1 MAKTNV
7 TFTNF
12 AAKKLLGKAQT
23 RPSLTDAEEA
33 YPSNVSVPG
42 GGVFAETIPR
52 EPGTNFYTL
61 YSASVDAPATVE
73 RVYFDVVAIS
83 DGYYDADADSDDGG
97 EPTQGFANHAYYLKL
112 PSNYETTSSNPLTGS
127 GNFVNDKRLYLSRGG
142 LQLVPPFTTD
152 AGLPGSTGNNRYYVE
167 LYSGD
172 PSNPANKISSTDAI
186 DWQFDYYS
194 GIIFIQDSAS
204 APPVTASAYLYV
216 GKYLDEKISDIAD
229 SAGAITVKDE
239 GSNLTTALNSID
251 FVGSGV
257 TATTSGN
264 DVTVTIDAGAITAL
278 NNQAENRLVTI
289 GSTTTEL
296 DGEANLTFD
305 GSELI
310 LTGSSIFNGSLTSSN
325 IVPLADEQYD
335 LGQVEL
341 KYENLYAKFLDGGL
355 MFTAIND
362 EGATITRG
370 QAVYVKGISGQTP
383 TIALAAADDAS
394 KMPVMGLVADGTSN
408 DGNEVRIVTL
418 GRLNGFDTS
427 MFSAGDTLYVQT
439 GSGGVSGSLTNLP
452 PTGSGA
458 LIQNIARVLK
468 SDNSGQVRVG
478 GAGRTNA
485 TPNLDKG
492 HIFIG
497 NDSDQ
502 AVQDNTVFVSSSANR
517 VGINT
522 TNPTHTL
529 TVNGTVSA
537 SAYVGIETGISYSR
551 TEVTTTIT
559 ASVSSTILGVTASS
573 AVEIRLP
580 SAGDYDAGQYF
591 TVKDESGLANTN
603 NITILAS
610 GSETIDGQASIVLES
625 PYAAVNLYSNG
636 TDKFFIY

>member
-1 MAKTNV
+1 MAVPGTGSTNQSL
-7 TFTNF
+7 TISAF
-12 AAKKLLGKAQT
+12 KKLAGKAHT
-23 RPSLTDAEEA
+23 SNLKEFYEETI
-33 YPSNVSVPG
+33 PSNVQLKTDIIFGQAIPQTVTTDTLYATFSASVSDPVTVEYVEFTVESISGTTYDGNTGTFGDVGFGGGDEAQASGPHGYKLSLREYYEASSSYANAGTGFYVDSQVINETNGALQLVNPSFGPQAGNNYGLSLYTAHPDDGGSLIVPTNAIDWYIDYFNGVVFIQDYRVDFVPTYARGFIYIGKFANTLITEASSSGGGGG
-42 GGVFAETIPR
+42 GGV
-52 EPGTNFYTL
+52 
-61 YSASVDAPATVE
+61 
-73 RVYFDVVAIS
+73 
-83 DGYYDADADSDDGG
+83 
-97 EPTQGFANHAYYLKL
+97 
-112 PSNYETTSSNPLTGS
+112 
-127 GNFVNDKRLYLSRGG
+127 
-142 LQLVPPFTTD
+142 
-152 AGLPGSTGNNRYYVE
+152 
-167 LYSGD
+167 
-172 PSNPANKISSTDAI
+172 
-186 DWQFDYYS
+186 
-194 GIIFIQDSAS
+194 
-204 APPVTASAYLYV
+204 
-216 GKYLDEKISDIAD
+216 
-229 SAGAITVKDE
+229 
-239 GSNLTTALNSID
+239 
-251 FVGSGV
+251 
-257 TATTSGN
+257 
-264 DVTVTIDAGAITAL
+264 ITAL

-296 DGEANLTFD
+296 DGETNLTFN

-335 LGQVEL
+335 LGQVQL

-394 KMPVMGLVADGTSN
+394 KMPAMGLVADGTSN

-427 MFSAGDTLYVQT
+427 MFSAGDTLYIQT
-439 GSGGVSGSLTNLP
+439 GSGGVSGSLTNSP

-468 SDNSGQVRVG
+468 SDSSGQVRVG

-502 AVQDNTVFVSSSANR
+502 TVQDSTIYISSSINR
-517 VGINT
+517 VGVNT
-522 TNPTHTL
+522 TSPTHTL
-529 TVNGTVSA
+529 TVNGAVSA
-537 SAYVGIETGISYSR
+537 STYYGDGSNLTGIEAGVSYGR
-551 TEVTTTIT
+551 TSITTHST
-559 ASVSSTILGVTASS
+559 ASVSDKILGVNATASL
-573 AVEIRLP
+573 EIRLP
-580 SAGDYDAGQYF
+580 SAGDYSAGQFF
-591 TVKDESGLANTN
+591 TVKDEGGNANSY
-603 NITILAS
+603 NITVIAS
-610 GSETIDGQASIVLES
+610 GSQTIDGQASIVLES

>member
-1 MAKTNV
+1 MSTGKTNL
-7 TFTNF
+7 TSTQF
-12 AAKKLLGKAQT
+12 AAKKLLGKAHT
-23 RPSLTDAEEA
+23 SNKLSDVNESI
-33 YPSNVSVPG
+33 PSNVSMPSDGIYAEPIPNSPG
-42 GGVFAETIPR
+42 DA
-52 EPGTNFYTL
+52 FYTL
-61 YSASVDAPATVE
+61 YSASADDPATVE
-73 RVYFDVVAIS
+73 RVYFDIVGIDGTEYDANDS
-83 DGYYDADADSDDGG
+83 DGGGDEASDYGKHG
-97 EPTQGFANHAYYLKL
+97 YYLKL
-112 PSNYETTSSNPLTGS
+112 PSNYESTSSNPNASTGS
-127 GNFVNDKRLYLSRGG
+127 FTNGKRIYDSRGA
-142 LQLVPPFTTD
+142 LQLVHPLISNASPNKYF
-152 AGLPGSTGNNRYYVE
+152 LK
-167 LYSGD
+167 LYKGD
-172 PSNPANKISSTDAI
+172 PSNPANEITSGDSI
-186 DWQFDYYS
+186 DWQIDYYS
-194 GIIFIQDSAS
+194 GVVFIQDFNSS
-204 APPVTASAYLYV
+204 IVPVTASAYLYV
-216 GKYLDEKISDIAD
+216 GKYLNEKLSDID
-229 SAGAITVKDE
+229 TEAGNITVKDE
-239 GSNLTTALNSID
+239 GSIVTTSASSLN

-257 TATTSGN
+257 VATNSGG
-264 DVTVTIDAGAITAL
+264 DVTVTIDDAAITAL

-325 IVPLADEQYD
+325 IVPLSDEQYD

-341 KYENLYAKFLDGGL
+341 RYENLYAKFLDGGL

-439 GSGGVSGSLTNLP
+439 GSGGVSGSLTNSP

-502 AVQDNTVFVSSSANR
+502 AVQDNTVFISSSVNK

-522 TNPTHTL
+522 INPTHTL

-551 TEVTTTIT
+551 TQVTTTIT

-591 TVKDESGLANTN
+591 TVKDESGLANSN
-603 NITILAS
+603 SITILAS
-610 GSETIDGQASIVLES
+610 GSQTIDGQASIVLES

>member
-1 MAKTNV
+1 MTTRKTNASL
-7 TFTNF
+7 TNL
-12 AAKKLLGKAQT
+12 AAKKLLGKAHT
-23 RPSLTDAEEA
+23 SNLKDISNEP
-33 YPSNVSVPG
+33 YPSNVSVVG
-42 GGVFAETIPR
+42 GGVFSEAIPSS
-52 EPGTNFYTL
+52 PGSDFYTV
-61 YSASVDAPATVE
+61 YSASSGDPGTVE
-73 RVYFDVVAIS
+73 KVYFKVVA
-83 DGYYDADADSDDGG
+83 DNTTRYDADSESNGG
-97 EPTQGFANHAYYLKL
+97 SGDESSVYGPHGYYLQL
-112 PSNYETTSSNPLTGS
+112 ASDYEASSSNPLTGS
-127 GNFVNDKRLYLSRGG
+127 GVFVDDSVIYSSRGA
-142 LQLVPPFTTD
+142 LQIVPPF
-152 AGLPGSTGNNRYYVE
+152 V
-167 LYSGD
+167 
-172 PSNPANKISSTDAI
+172 STDNPNPYQLKLYNASDQEISFTDNI
-186 DWQFDYYS
+186 DWTVDYYA
-194 GIIFIQDSAS
+194 GTIFIQDYVESAGGISKVPVSAS
-204 APPVTASAYLYV
+204 GYIYV
-216 GKYLDEKISDIAD
+216 GKYLDEKISDL
-229 SAGAITVKDE
+229 S
-239 GSNLTTALNSID
+239 SSI
-251 FVGSGV
+251 GSGGG
-257 TATTSGN
+257 T
-264 DVTVTIDAGAITAL
+264 ITAL

-325 IVPLADEQYD
+325 IVPLANEQYD

-341 KYENLYAKFLDGGL
+341 RYENLYAKFLDGGL

-394 KMPVMGLVADGTSN
+394 KMPAMGLVADGTSN

-439 GSGGVSGSLTNLP
+439 GSGGVSGSLTNSP

-502 AVQDNTVFVSSSANR
+502 AVQDNTVFISSSVNK

-522 TNPTHTL
+522 TVPTHTL

-551 TEVTTTIT
+551 TQVTTTIT

-580 SAGDYDAGQYF
+580 SAGDYEAGQYF

-610 GSETIDGQASIVLES
+610 GSQTIDGQASIVLES